1 MSCVVL
7 TCATTKI
14 DEYCELR
21 VEAHGNS
28 SGNFVTPSAL
38 YDPTSESM
46 SVCLFVCLSLGGE
59 LFIELNI
66 AISIPI
72 VPVESFFSS

>member
-1 MSCVVL
+1 MGTLLGILLHHLHYMILPVKVCL
-7 TCATTKI
+7 
-14 DEYCELR
+14 
-21 VEAHGNS
+21 
-28 SGNFVTPSAL
+28 
-38 YDPTSESM
+38 
-46 SVCLFVCLSLGGE
+46 SVCLFVCLLGGE